1 MTPDDAADLLR
12 STTPAPWDIVV
23 PRAGQIDS
31 IGPIEADSG
40 LVVDRWDAEL
50 AAAAP
55 ELARVLIELGEENFR
70 LKDAVNLMLE
80 KINEHEGVLA
90 AFGGEAMVY
99 LPEDFGLQEGDL
111 D

>member
-1 MTPDDAADLLR
+1 MTPNEAEQLLR
-12 STTPAPWDIVV
+12 GTTPAPWDIEGESFGCV
-23 PRAGQIDS
+23 DS

-40 LVVDRWDAEL
+40 LVVDHWDAEL

-55 ELARVLIELGEENFR
+55 ELARSLVELGEVNSR

-80 KINEHEGVLA
+80 KINENEEVLSDSW
-90 AFGGEAMVY
+90 GEAVDY
-99 LPEDFGLQEGDL
+99 WLEDFGIQKGDM